1 MRSAA
6 WIARWGHTFV
16 SSFGFGAL
24 VFFSV
29 TGITLNHPD
38 VFETAEPVELEFSGS
53 LEPSL
58 LAVSDGGVE
67 VQRLEIVEELRAEHG
82 LRGRVTEF
90 RIDDDEVS
98 VVFAAPGYSADAW
111 IDRTSGSFEGV
122 TVTQGTWVLLNDLH
136 KGRDS
141 GAAWRWLIDVSAAIL
156 IVAGLS
162 GIWLLWYVRKR
173 RTNGLLVTVLGAAL
187 LPLVY
192 VLYEL

>member
-38 VFETAEPVELEFSGS
+38 VFETAEPVESEFSGS

-58 LAVSDGGVE
+58 LAASDGGDE
-67 VQRLEIVEELRAEHG
+67 VRRLEVVEELRAEHG

-98 VVFAAPGYSADAW
+98 VVFAAPGYAADAW
-111 IDRTSGSFEGV
+111 IDRASGELEGV
-122 TVTQGTWVLLNDLH
+122 EVTQGAWVLLNDLH
-136 KGRDS
+136 KGRHATS
-141 GAAWRWLIDVSAAIL
+141 AWSWLID
-156 IVAGLS
+156 GCS
-162 GIWLLWYVRKR
+162 GTCASGA
-173 RTNGLLVTVLGAAL
+173 RTGCS
-187 LPLVY
+187 
-192 VLYEL
+192 